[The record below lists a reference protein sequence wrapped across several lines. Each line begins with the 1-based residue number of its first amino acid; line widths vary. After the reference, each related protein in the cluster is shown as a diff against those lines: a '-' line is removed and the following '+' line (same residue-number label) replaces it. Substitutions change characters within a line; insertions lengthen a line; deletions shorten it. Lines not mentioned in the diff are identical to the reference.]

1 MINKAPIEIACC
13 RFVKQIQFPG
23 YTMEKKKSIS
33 LLIVFFYNLQS
44 RTCRVIMSN
53 FSWNTFL
60 SLLWHSKVSL
70 IKYLGYLILLWLYLL
85 TKLDRIWKWIWGGNI
100 YSALRINK
108 LFSFFLFQN
117 LAVPWNYIKP
127 CFKLISS
134 LIGLQG
140 KRWFTRLTILLTFLL
155 LRL

>member
-1 MINKAPIEIACC
+1 VFRISNIVVTLSIN
-13 RFVKQIQFPG
+13 QTGQ
-23 YTMEKKKSIS
+23 
-33 LLIVFFYNLQS
+33 NLK
-44 RTCRVIMSN
+44 MD
-53 FSWNTFL
+53 
-60 SLLWHSKVSL
+60 
-70 IKYLGYLILLWLYLL
+70 LG
-85 TKLDRIWKWIWGGNI
+85 GGNI

>member
-44 RTCRVIMSN
+44 RTCHVIMSN

-85 TKLDRIWKWIWGGNI
+85 TKLDRIWKWIWGGGTFTQLWGSIN
-100 YSALRINK
+100 YSL
-108 LFSFFLFQN
+108 SF
-117 LAVPWNYIKP
+117 Y
-127 CFKLISS
+127 FKTLQYHGIISS
-134 LIGLQG
+134 HVLN
-140 KRWFTRLTILLTFLL
+140 WSVV
-155 LRL
+155 

>member
-23 YTMEKKKSIS
+23 YTMEKKSII

-44 RTCRVIMSN
+44 RTCHVIMSN

-70 IKYLGYLILLWLYLL
+70 IKYLWYLILLWLYLL
-85 TKLDRIWKWIWGGNI
+85 TKLDRIWKWIWGGGTFTQLCGSIN
-100 YSALRINK
+100 YSL
-108 LFSFFLFQN
+108 SF
-117 LAVPWNYIKP
+117 Y
-127 CFKLISS
+127 FKTLQYHGIISS
-134 LIGLQG
+134 HVLN
-140 KRWFTRLTILLTFLL
+140 WSVV
-155 LRL
+155 